1 MPSVT
6 VPAPGQ
12 ATPPPA
18 GERDLDTLY
27 PQELALA
34 IDERL
39 ELVGRIGTLAHS
51 PRLAKAD
58 PVGRAS
64 LESELVKLDRR
75 LWLHNRRCRG
85 AHMALAERLGRG
97 WPERLSSLFAALGFV
112 ERLQRDLAPAF
123 GRPGGDPGRD
133 REAAR
138 GLADHLAAIF
148 KSYAP
153 DIGAPL
159 GELVEDVSAPRIS
172 RHAGPAFGARPPA
185 KSADAS
191 PAADPGPFDPSTL
204 PPGQSGRAGRVPPDP
219 GAAPSA
225 TRVRALAPNLLA
237 QLNSLP
243 SRAPKKRRA
252 LAEHVRRFDALLENF
267 RKLFLVALLQAEE
280 WVLAHRGKTPAGGP
294 VLSPDDRAP
303 AALAALA
310 APAAAP
316 PVFPSAVRPG
326 PACPASVAPG
336 QIPAGVAAAGFV
348 PADTAG
354 PVSLDKPAG
363 DAPPETAEAEETGGV
378 SSKPSPG
385 TSRDDSPADGSP
397 DGSTA
402 DGPTADGPTA
412 DGSPADGPTAD
423 GPTADGPP
431 ADSPGEAAPPA
442 DDPVAHPADDPAED
456 PASALG
462 EAPAAFPPPP
472 RITPYSPWRPSRA
485 DRPAVLKLRRGMLF
499 FTLALLLVAWFVW
512 MSRNPGG
519 PARIHVYNGLAAP
532 VLITLNGRGHSV
544 SAGGG
549 LTLALPAG
557 KETSLSAASRG
568 LVIESFDELPR
579 PAQGESLIY
588 NVAGAGALL
597 EWEAVYAAEPG
608 DPPPRVTSLGAPT
621 FATTRADFV
630 FADPPR
636 TIRLRGRDD
645 RVRVAVSA
653 LGGHPARTLG
663 QLPAGERTRVVEAQ
677 ARWNIPGA
685 LWTPLWLDLLAS
697 RSPRAAEIMEERLLE
712 FPGDPWTVGY
722 LLKTAPAERL
732 PELCRR
738 YEAPAAANPPDGG
751 PDAAYLATLCLPPEE
766 RSARL
771 GELLKNFPDD
781 PWLNRAA
788 GWERYAQDDLEGA
801 LWYLD
806 LAFETDPSILLP
818 ELDTLARLRKF
829 SGEGPSSLAAEFG
842 FWVPGLS
849 ALARRDPGRAG
860 PGGDAPVPGGPAE
873 AREDQ
878 AYVLLERRLF
888 DEALAMA
895 GTGTDEAARAAAD
908 RLLRL
913 AGASRG
919 APRELVARALEL
931 PADRGLDRDT
941 AWAMLGLA
949 LRENAPTGEYE
960 AVILENSP
968 ARAAGMTEAV
978 KDADAPGLARLLPGA
993 EAWLQGQ
1000 ACAAA
1005 EVAGRGR
1012 LPEKCPPKARGFLFP
1027 GERPALGPAELAETP
1042 AR

>member
-18 GERDLDTLY
+18 EERDLDTLY

-39 ELVGRIGTLAHS
+39 ELVGRIGMLAHS
-51 PRLAKAD
+51 PRLARAD
-58 PVGRAS
+58 PVRRAS
-64 LESELVKLDRR
+64 LESELIKLDRR

-123 GRPGGDPGRD
+123 SRPGGDPGRD

-153 DIGAPL
+153 DIGPPL

-172 RHAGPAFGARPPA
+172 RHAGPAFGTRPPA

-191 PAADPGPFDPSTL
+191 SAADPGPFDPSAL
-204 PPGQSGRAGRVPPDP
+204 PSGQSEQAGRVPPDP

-225 TRVRALAPNLLA
+225 TKVRALAPNLLA
-237 QLNSLP
+237 QLNRLP
-243 SRAPKKRRA
+243 GRAPKKRRA

-280 WVLAHRGKTPAGGP
+280 WVLAHRGKTPASEP
-294 VLSPDDRAP
+294 VLFPDDQAP
-303 AALAALA
+303 AAFA

-316 PVFPSAVRPG
+316 PVFPSAVCPG
-326 PACPASVAPG
+326 PAFPASVAPG
-336 QIPAGVAAAGFV
+336 QIPAGVV

-363 DAPPETAEAEETGGV
+363 DAPLETAEAEETGGV

-385 TSRDDSPADGSP
+385 TSRDDSPADDS
-397 DGSTA
+397 A
-402 DGPTADGPTA
+402 A
-412 DGSPADGPTAD
+412 DGS
-423 GPTADGPP
+423 P

-442 DDPVAHPADDPAED
+442 DDPAA
-456 PASALG
+456 ALG

-472 RITPYSPWRPSRA
+472 KITPYSPWQPSRA
-485 DRPAVLKLRRGMLF
+485 DRPTVLKLRRGMLF

-512 MSRNPGG
+512 MSRNSGG

-549 LTLALPAG
+549 LTLTLPAG
-557 KETSLSAASRG
+557 KEISLSAASRG

-579 PAQGESLIY
+579 PAQGESLVY
-588 NVAGAGALL
+588 NVAGAVALL

-608 DPPPRVTSLGAPT
+608 DPPPRITNLGAPT

-630 FADPPR
+630 FSDPPR
-636 TIRLRGRDD
+636 TIRLRGGDD

-738 YEAPAAANPPDGG
+738 YEAPAAATPRDGG
-751 PDAAYLATLCLPPEE
+751 PDAAYLATLCLPSEE

-829 SGEGPSSLAAEFG
+829 SGAEPSSLAAEFG

-849 ALARRDPGRAG
+849 ALARRGPGRAG
-860 PGGDAPVPGGPAE
+860 PDGGAPVPGGPAE

-878 AYVLLERRLF
+878 AYVLLEQRLF

-913 AGASRG
+913 AGASKG
-919 APRELVARALEL
+919 APAELAARALEL
-931 PADRGLDRDT
+931 PAGRGLDRDT

-968 ARAAGMTEAV
+968 ARAAGMMEAV

-1005 EVAGRGR
+1005 EVAGQRH

-1027 GERPALGPAELAETP
+1027 GERPALGLAEFAETP